1 MQAKKLAAKIMKKSN
16 TNAKTI
22 RKSFP
27 CKMHLMNNNSMLM
40 WFQMDWTDI
49 TRRKG
54 AKEEEKMV
62 LIARTEWN

>member
-1 MQAKKLAAKIMKKSN
+1 MKAKKLTAKIMKKSI
-16 TNAKTI
+16 NAKTI
-22 RKSFP
+22 RISFP

-54 AKEEEKMV
+54 AKEEKMV
-62 LIARTEWN
+62 LITRTESN